1 MNTMKNILRTVLAG
15 FACLALAAC
24 RPHAPEPAPAPPAER
39 MAEEEP
45 ASAPSKPDEQA
56 MIDAFEAEQ
65 FEQEPPSIE
74 W

>member
-1 MNTMKNILRTVLAG
+1 MNTMKNTLITVLAG
-15 FACLALAAC
+15 LTCLALAAC
-24 RPHAPEPAPAPPAER
+24 RPPAPEPAPAPPAER

>member
-1 MNTMKNILRTVLAG
+1 
-15 FACLALAAC
+15 
-24 RPHAPEPAPAPPAER
+24 

>member
-1 MNTMKNILRTVLAG
+1 MNTMKNILRTVLTG

-24 RPHAPEPAPAPPAER
+24 RPPAPEPAP
-39 MAEEEP
+39 
-45 ASAPSKPDEQA
+45 APSKPDEQA

>member
-24 RPHAPEPAPAPPAER
+24 RPPPPPTPPPPAER